1 MNRKVLFLVWRY
13 VSFHWGKSTILLTS
27 LTLTI
32 LMPTC
37 LTRLTRVFE
46 ETLRDRAVTSPL
58 LLGVKGSDYD
68 LTMHALYFRSDIQAP
83 FQVRVWH
90 DLLAKNRG
98 LSAPITSH
106 FTAQSQPIV
115 GTSIEYFEARKLRLS
130 QGSMF
135 RHMGQCV
142 LGAKAATKLGVD
154 SGASIM
160 SDPENVFHLAGA
172 YPLKM
177 QVAGILETS
186 RTPDDE
192 AVFVDLKTHW
202 ILEGL
207 GHGHEDVDSL
217 DEDNGKILKRTE
229 NTVTTSSAIIPYLDI
244 NETNQDSFH
253 FHADTET
260 LPISA
265 ILIWPKDTKSTAL
278 LLGEYNT
285 ASNDLHMIKPIDVIE
300 SMLRWVFRI
309 KAFLDAN
316 FILVGLSIGG
326 MAAMILL
333 LSLRLRNEEFQTFD
347 CLGCSRTLIPRL
359 VLYEWGLFL
368 IAAWILSWMIT
379 LAIERLIQQ
388 AWLGG

>member
-1 MNRKVLFLVWRY
+1 MNRQVLFLVWRY
-13 VSFHWGKSTILLTS
+13 ISFHWGKSTILLAS
-27 LTLTI
+27 LTVTI

-37 LTRLTRVFE
+37 LAHLTRVFE
-46 ETLRDRAVTSPL
+46 QTLRERALTTPL

-68 LTMHALYFRSDIQAP
+68 LTMHALYFRSEIQAP
-83 FQVRVWH
+83 FPVRTWF
-90 DLLAKNRG
+90 DLLTKNRG
-98 LSAPITSH
+98 LSAPITSQ

-115 GTSIEYFEARKLRLS
+115 GTSLEYFEARNLKLS

-135 RHMGQCV
+135 GHLGQCV
-142 LGAKAATKLGVD
+142 LGANVAGKLGVEPG
-154 SGASIM
+154 SFIM

-177 QVAGILETS
+177 RVAGILEVNH
-186 RTPDDE
+186 TPDDE

-207 GHGHEDVDSL
+207 GHGHEDVNTL
-217 DEDNGKILKRTE
+217 DDANGKILGRTD
-229 NTVTTSSAIIPYLDI
+229 TTITTSSAIIPYLEI
-244 NETNQDSFH
+244 NENNQDSFH
-253 FHADTET
+253 FHADDET

-285 ASNDLHMIKPIDVIE
+285 TSNDLQLIKPIDVVE
-300 SMLRWVFRI
+300 SMLKWIFRI

-333 LSLRLRNEEFQTFD
+333 LSLRLRKMEFQIFD

-359 VLYEWGLFL
+359 VLFEWGVFLFV
-368 IAAWILSWMIT
+368 AWIISWLIT
-379 LAIERLIQQ
+379 LVIEELIQQ
-388 AWLGG
+388 VLSGG